1 MTLKGM
7 VRIRTRPT
15 GWRRPR
21 LDQSR
26 GNAPKAIPEMVA
38 KGTIPRTFF
47 DLSSAGYR
55 KLITRG
61 SDLTLSRAISSL
73 L

>member
-38 KGTIPRTFF
+38 KGTIPRTF
-47 DLSSAGYR
+47 S
-55 KLITRG
+55 IC
-61 SDLTLSRAISSL
+61 L
-73 L
+73 LQDIAN

>member
-1 MTLKGM
+1 VPKEVLMTLKGM

-38 KGTIPRTFF
+38 KGTIPRTF
-47 DLSSAGYR
+47 S
-55 KLITRG
+55 IC
-61 SDLTLSRAISSL
+61 L
-73 L
+73 LQDIAN